1 VKFTELNGKQKT
13 FVQMV
18 IAVAIAVLWSFVLPL
33 QWQPFQAVIGD
44 VFGAESSVALAAL
57 SSWFFGFAIAWFIFR
72 DNAIINNLMMYS
84 LLPLGVILGLEVA
97 FYLLFWDYVHL
108 LPFVV
113 DIYILWK
120 KRGTLRKDY
129 LIYSTGIFTAWVFLS
144 YFLGIAYSN
153 IPLYMFLLGMVIYP
167 LVMLA
172 IAFWVPRGTVKAPRG
187 LVWKIIKGV
196 LIGLW
201 IFGAFLGSVLLFWY
215 LRPNSATVDKTLV
228 LDSWVA
234 VTGQHNS
241 NTDLTFWNGSFYL
254 IHDRRP
260 YHLPSLEA
268 RLIVWKSVDARNW
281 TRMTE
286 FSVPGEDIRD
296 PKFAIIGS
304 RLFMYALKNV
314 GVLATPYQTVY
325 TYTEDGQNWQPFQE
339 IALSGWLFWRPKT
352 NDNNTWYV
360 PAYWHEHGQSIL
372 LNSTDGINWNV
383 VATIYLGEANDET
396 DIEFLPDG
404 RLLATARLEGTE
416 DNMLGSSNASTLIA
430 TAPYPYHNWSS
441 YVKSQET
448 RLDGPVLFS
457 YENNTYAIGRRQLG
471 PRTVFTELGS
481 IFSRKRTSI
490 FLVREDG
497 LFYLTDLLSA
507 GDTSYAGVVLNSTE
521 LYVSYYTS
529 DITKDYPWILGM
541 IADSDIRMAK
551 VNLTA
556 LAARANLY

>member
-1 VKFTELNGKQKT
+1 MKFAELNIKQKT
-13 FVQMV
+13 FIQMV
-18 IAVAIAVLWSFVLPL
+18 IAGVIAVLWSFVLPL
-33 QWQPFQAVIGD
+33 QWQPLQAVIGD
-44 VFGAESSVALAAL
+44 VFGAESGVALGAL

-113 DIYILWK
+113 DLYILWK

-129 LIYSTGIFTAWVFLS
+129 LIYSTGIFTAWVYLS

-172 IAFWVPRGTVKAPRG
+172 IAFWVPRGAVRVPRG
-187 LVWKIIKGV
+187 LIRKVLKGV

-201 IFGAFLGSVLLFWY
+201 IFGAFFGSVLLFWY
-215 LRPNSATVDKTLV
+215 LRPNSAIVDKTLV

-234 VTGQHNS
+234 VTEQHNS

-260 YHLPSLEA
+260 YHLPSPEA

-281 TRMTE
+281 TKVTE

-352 NDNNTWYV
+352 NDNSTWYV

-383 VATIYLGEANDET
+383 VATIYLGEATDET

-416 DNMLGSSNASTLIA
+416 DNMFGSSNGSTLIA

-457 YENNTYAIGRRQLG
+457 YENTTYAIGRRQLG

-490 FLVREDG
+490 FLVREEG

-507 GDTSYAGVVLNSTE
+507 GDTSYAGVALNGTE

-556 LAARANLY
+556 LAARANLF